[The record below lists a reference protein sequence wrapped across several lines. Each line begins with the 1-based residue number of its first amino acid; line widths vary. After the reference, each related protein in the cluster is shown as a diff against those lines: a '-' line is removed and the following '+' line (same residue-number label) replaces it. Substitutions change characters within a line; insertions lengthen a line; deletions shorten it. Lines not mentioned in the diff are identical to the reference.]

1 MPIAIIPE
9 DHADLLFLRSS
20 QLIMCISS
28 LAALPPLNVIHFIP
42 PALFVTSVRPS
53 VRPITPSVLRH
64 LVCEIR
70 WSPPSIS
77 TPISSISA
85 MSERSFYIVCP
96 PERSVSF
103 YTVKQMNM
111 LLRLLTSV
119 KSNICTYIVRSVRSF
134 PVVIPHA
141 LTISPIRPR
150 SPWHR
155 RSICIIDYIIKY

>member
-1 MPIAIIPE
+1 MSFISF
-9 DHADLLFLRSS
+9 DHPRTLRH
-20 QLIMCISS
+20 L
-28 LAALPPLNVIHFIP
+28 
-42 PALFVTSVRPS
+42 RPS
-53 VRPITPSVLRH
+53 VRPITPSMLRH
-64 LVCEIR
+64 LAHEIR

-134 PVVIPHA
+134 PVLIPHA

-155 RSICIIDYIIKY
+155 RSICIIDYIIKYWFSIELSKSNITEPFPP